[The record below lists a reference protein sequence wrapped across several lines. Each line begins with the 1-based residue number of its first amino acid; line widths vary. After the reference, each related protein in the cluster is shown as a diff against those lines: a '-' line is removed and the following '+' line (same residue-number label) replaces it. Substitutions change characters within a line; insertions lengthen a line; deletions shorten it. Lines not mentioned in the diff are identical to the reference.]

1 MNNQANFN
9 PLYKISNI
17 STDFNPLCKISNI
30 HSYFNSHFVKF
41 RIFTWILIHL
51 VKFRIFTLISVSFIN
66 FRINTSISIHITRR
80 LKIWHI
86 RILWLLYIDKL
97 DKFIFQ
103 KKGLKALYSV
113 NHWATICWIRKNTA
127 SWLAEKILI
136 IHFVGINKLNDF
148 AGYLPTEN

>member
-30 HSYFNSHFVKF
+30 HSYFNSHFVKFRIFTWILIHLVKF

-103 KKGLKALYSV
+103 KKGWKLFIQSITEQQFVEFA
-113 NHWATICWIRKNTA
+113 
-127 SWLAEKILI
+127 KILPPDWL
-136 IHFVGINKLNDF
+136 KK
-148 AGYLPTEN
+148 YL

>member
-41 RIFTWILIHL
+41 RIFTWILFHL

-86 RILWLLYIDKL
+86 RILWLVYIDKL

-103 KKGLKALYSV
+103 KKGWKLFIQSITEQQFVEFA
-113 NHWATICWIRKNTA
+113 
-127 SWLAEKILI
+127 KILPPDWL
-136 IHFVGINKLNDF
+136 KK
-148 AGYLPTEN
+148 YL

>member
-80 LKIWHI
+80 LKIWYI

-103 KKGLKALYSV
+103 KKGWKLFIQSITEQQFVEFA
-113 NHWATICWIRKNTA
+113 
-127 SWLAEKILI
+127 KILPPDWL
-136 IHFVGINKLNDF
+136 KK
-148 AGYLPTEN
+148 YL

>member
-30 HSYFNSHFVKF
+30 YSYFNSHFVKF

-103 KKGLKALYSV
+103 KKGWKLFIQSITEQQFVEFA
-113 NHWATICWIRKNTA
+113 
-127 SWLAEKILI
+127 KILPPDWL
-136 IHFVGINKLNDF
+136 KK
-148 AGYLPTEN
+148 YL

>member
-17 STDFNPLCKISNI
+17 YTYFNSHFKISNI
-30 HSYFNSHFVKF
+30 HSD
-41 RIFTWILIHL
+41 LIHF

-80 LKIWHI
+80 LKTWYI

-103 KKGLKALYSV
+103 KKGWKLFIQSITEQQFVEFAKILPPDWLK
-113 NHWATICWIRKNTA
+113 
-127 SWLAEKILI
+127 KILI
-136 IHFVGINKLNDF
+136 IHFVGINKLNVF

>member
-103 KKGLKALYSV
+103 KKGWKLFIQSITEQQFVEFA
-113 NHWATICWIRKNTA
+113 
-127 SWLAEKILI
+127 KILPPDWL
-136 IHFVGINKLNDF
+136 KK
-148 AGYLPTEN
+148 YL

>member
-66 FRINTSISIHITRR
+66 FRMNTSISIHITRR

-103 KKGLKALYSV
+103 KKGWKLFIQSITEQQFVEFA
-113 NHWATICWIRKNTA
+113 
-127 SWLAEKILI
+127 KILPPDWL
-136 IHFVGINKLNDF
+136 KK
-148 AGYLPTEN
+148 YL